1 MISQVIT
8 TSSLEYTTVL
18 PLTEKSNRKSSKTFA
33 IEKYIARMFFD
44 IKGKVYQM
52 YTIIRE

>member
-18 PLTEKSNRKSSKTFA
+18 PLTEKSNRKSSKTFV
-33 IEKYIARMFFD
+33 IEKYIECFLILKAKS
-44 IKGKVYQM
+44 IKC
-52 YTIIRE
+52 TL